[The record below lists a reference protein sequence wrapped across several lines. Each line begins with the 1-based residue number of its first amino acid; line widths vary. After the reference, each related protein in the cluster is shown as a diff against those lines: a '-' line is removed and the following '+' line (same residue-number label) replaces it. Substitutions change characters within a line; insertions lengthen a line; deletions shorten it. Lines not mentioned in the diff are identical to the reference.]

1 MTNNKSLNINRN
13 EEIFDAILK
22 IAAKEAFNDEMTELF
37 EELDEMEDVQ
47 SSDILDKK
55 IRNMISKEKRVHRR
69 KKFFGSFMKV
79 AAIFLAVVG
88 LGSIGLMSV
97 EASRNFIINLLIEI
111 RGDYVLIELGRDGT
125 VPGEGQN
132 VGQEVAGVAD
142 GLEVLGIVFGYVPD
156 GFEVVSYQEMSARS
170 IVVFSD
176 GVGGRIVV
184 EKNISQST
192 SRLVDT
198 EFREFETIYL
208 SGGREAFLFTAVD
221 YGFTNALVW
230 QLINDAILIDATV
243 KVDNM
248 LRIAENISTR

>member
-37 EELDEMEDVQ
+37 EELDEMEDVPP
-47 SSDILDKK
+47 SDILDKK
-55 IRNMISKEKRVHRR
+55 IRDMISKEKKVHRR

-111 RGDYVLIELGRDGT
+111 RGDYVLIELGHDGI

-132 VGQEVAGVAD
+132 VGQEVSGSAD

-176 GVGGRIVV
+176 GVGGQIIVNR
-184 EKNISQST
+184 NIFQST
-192 SRLVDT
+192 TAIVDT
-198 EFREFETIYL
+198 EFREFTTIHL
-208 SGGREAFLFTAVD
+208 DNGLEAFLFVATD
-221 YGFTNALVW
+221 DNFTNIVIW
-230 QLINDAILIDATV
+230 QQGSDAISISSTAEVND
-243 KVDNM
+243 M
-248 LRIAENISTR
+248 LRMAENFSIQ